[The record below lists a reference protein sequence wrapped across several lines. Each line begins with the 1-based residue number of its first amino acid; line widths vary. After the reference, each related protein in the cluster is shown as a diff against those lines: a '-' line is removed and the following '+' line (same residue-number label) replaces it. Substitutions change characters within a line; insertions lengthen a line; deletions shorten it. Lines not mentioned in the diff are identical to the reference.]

1 MTATT
6 DTNVSFT
13 LPLAEPGPILPA
25 SASPDTTWKRV
36 ETEAALD
43 LANFFGLGPSKK
55 QRIIDMVPTMGD
67 FERLRW
73 LARKAN
79 RHLAQMLPK
88 GIGEDVADEL
98 ENRAIAW
105 LASWGSKESQGD
117 TIDTSEAGGAT
128 SGEGD
133 NPDALDIALPESE
146 SPTTISTSPPIDTL
160 PAIPELVDASH
171 STPTA

>member
-13 LPLAEPGPILPA
+13 LPLAEPGPILPT
-25 SASPDTTWKRV
+25 SVTASPDTAWKRV
-36 ETEAALD
+36 DTETALD
-43 LANFFGLGPSKK
+43 LTNFFGLGPSKK

-105 LASWGSKESQGD
+105 LAGWESKENLSQSQG
-117 TIDTSEAGGAT
+117 EAGAT

-133 NPDALDIALPESE
+133 DALDEIAPPESE

-160 PAIPELVDASH
+160 PALPELVDASH
-171 STPTA
+171 STPMA